1 MRGTLWLSAVC
12 AVGLA
17 LSGTARAQD
26 TDGALSQAEI
36 ESLRDAAYVPMDRV
50 RAYESILDT
59 REKEIGILMKRG
71 RRPGFVQDMHDELDQ
86 FGAIADELNDNLDE
100 FDGKHRDLRKEL
112 PRLMQKIERW
122 QTVLRGVGDDDGY
135 NVVRKIALTNLADMK
150 TLTADMEGEQERYFK
165 EHPEAARAEKDRL
178 AAPHAPTDGPPR

>member
-1 MRGTLWLSAVC
+1 MRWTRWLP
-12 AVGLA
+12 A
-17 LSGTARAQD
+17 LCLVAGVWSGTARAQD

-36 ESLRDAAYVPMDRV
+36 ESLRDAAFVPMDRV
-50 RAYESILDT
+50 RAYETILDT
-59 REKEIGILMKRG
+59 REKEIGALMKRG

-112 PRLMQKIERW
+112 PRLMLRIERW
-122 QTVLRGVGDDDGY
+122 QTVLRGVGEDDGY
-135 NVVRKIALTNLADMK
+135 NVVRKIALDNLADMK
-150 TLTADMEGEQERYFK
+150 TLAADMEGEQERYFK
-165 EHPEAARAEKDRL
+165 EHPEAAKAEKDRL